1 MNLVDL
7 TLYLCTD
14 RHWLGEMT
22 LADSVERAIEG
33 GVTLV
38 QLREKDISTRDFL
51 ESAIEVQKVCKK
63 YGVPFIVND
72 RIDIALAVDA
82 DGVHVGQSDMP
93 CAMARAIL
101 GPDKILGVS
110 ANNLQHA
117 EAALADGADYIG
129 IGAAFMTDT
138 KAGIKRA
145 MTLEEISEILENVD
159 IPACAIG
166 GINEETGPQ
175 LCGIGLDGISVIS
188 AILAKPD
195 ITQAARVMRD
205 VAERIKG

>member
-14 RHWLGEMT
+14 RHWLGERT
-22 LADSVERAIEG
+22 LAESVEQAIEG

-38 QLREKDISTRDFL
+38 QLREKDVSTREFL
-51 ESAIEVQKVCKK
+51 DSAIEVQKVCRK

-93 CAMARAIL
+93 CSIARSML

-110 ANNLQHA
+110 ASNLDHA
-117 EAALADGADYIG
+117 KAALEDGADYIG

-145 MTLEEISEILENVD
+145 MTLDEISVILENVD

-166 GINEETGPQ
+166 GINEETGLQ

-188 AILAKPD
+188 SILARPD